1 MNPYSET
8 DLIENGWTDPTER
21 KAFTAFMQRVDNLV
35 TAMIGMGVDNFAD
48 ADWASLYEDQ
58 GADVTATDIVDLLSD
73 ADPIFAS
80 LVALHWTPQ

>member
-1 MNPYSET
+1 MNPYSEAALT
-8 DLIENGWTDPTER
+8 ESGWTDLTER
-21 KAFTAFMQRVDNLV
+21 EAFTAFMQRVDHLV
-35 TAMIGMGVDNFAD
+35 TAMTGMGVDDFAD

-80 LVALHWTPQ
+80 LVALHWTQQ